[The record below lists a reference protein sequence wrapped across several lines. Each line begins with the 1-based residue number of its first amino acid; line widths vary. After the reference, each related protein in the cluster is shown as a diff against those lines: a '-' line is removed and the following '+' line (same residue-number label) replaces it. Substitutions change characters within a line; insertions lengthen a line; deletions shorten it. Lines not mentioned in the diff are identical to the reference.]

1 MQRLGAVDADHSDVS
16 PSLVGILVGPRD
28 NKGDPLAASHCD
40 MDSCGAHR
48 NTVRGDS
55 LLRNRSTPKVSIAVE

>member
-28 NKGDPLAASHCD
+28 NKGDPLAV
-40 MDSCGAHR
+40 G
-48 NTVRGDS
+48 
-55 LLRNRSTPKVSIAVE
+55 